1 MQGIRIILNYVGAQ
15 FDIALLNVTGY
26 VDTTTCQELAQY
38 LEKLIEKKHFHII
51 INLEGVSYISSAGW
65 GVFMG
70 EIKNVRDKGGDIK
83 IVQLP
88 AEVFEV
94 FQMLEFNRILN
105 HYDTVEE
112 AIDEFDVIR
121 GIDLTFIDREAMQLR
136 QSMMPTASEGIP
148 ASSIIMDGDNHPGSA
163 GQKLSV
169 RDFPLTEKIKMIVL
183 DNPLLNIFQIKN
195 QLGTPKYGEVKI
207 GFFKLRAVLKELSL
221 DTKEKRYRFYRS
233 R

>member
-15 FDIALLNVTGY
+15 YDIALLNVTGY

-105 HYDTVEE
+105 HYDTIEE
-112 AIDEFDVIR
+112 AMNEIDVIR
-121 GIDLTFIDREAMQLR
+121 GIDLTFVDQEAMQLR
-136 QSMMPTASEGIP
+136 QSMTPSSEGIL
-148 ASSIIMDGDNHPGSA
+148 ASSIIMEGDNHPGSS

-169 RDFPLTEKIKMIVL
+169 RDFPLTEKLKMIVL
-183 DNPLLNIFQIKN
+183 DNPLLNIFQIRN
-195 QLGTPKYGEVKI
+195 QLGSSKYGDIKI
-207 GFFKLRAVLKELSL
+207 GLFRLRSVLKELSL